1 MELLAFFHK
10 EPTRVELVRKESL
23 PSAGQIAKAIR
34 GELQFL
40 RDALNTYS
48 SHFSLKLDS
57 WEPIADNYS
66 SESLK
71 ASLRNLILFIVA
83 AVREAV
89 YCLEVINKRD
99 EQLIDGV
106 DACFEHWR
114 TIFKIDEQLQSA
126 T

>member
-1 MELLAFFHK
+1 
-10 EPTRVELVRKESL
+10 
-23 PSAGQIAKAIR
+23 
-34 GELQFL
+34 
-40 RDALNTYS
+40 
-48 SHFSLKLDS
+48 LDS

-83 AVREAV
+83 AVREAL